1 MSSCGAPAQTIDLPA
16 GVDPSTQAVLQ
27 GRVLVSEAGA
37 STPVAGAFVRLLDGS
52 GEFTAE
58 VVTSAE
64 GVYRFFAAP
73 GSWTVRALSRFGNG
87 STEVAVTDLG
97 VTEAEITVSR

>member
-1 MSSCGAPAQTIDLPA
+1 MTAGCGAPAQTIDLPA

-27 GRVLVSEAGA
+27 GRVVNGA
-37 STPVAGAFVRLLDGS
+37 TAEPVAGAFVRLLDGS

-87 STEVAVTDLG
+87 STEVAVADLG

>member
-1 MSSCGAPAQTIDLPA
+1 MTAGCGAPAQTIDLPA

-27 GRVLVSEAGA
+27 GRVVDSATA
-37 STPVAGAFVRLLDGS
+37 APVGGAFVRLLDGT

-58 VVTSAE
+58 VVTSPE

-87 STEVAVTDLG
+87 STEVAVAERG
-97 VTEAEITVSR
+97 VTEAEISVSR